1 MRYSFFAVKSTRCGM
16 IPFHGRSRGRR
27 SGEGHA
33 DDVRPAVGAVR
44 VRRGSGASAVRQD
57 ARWPVCRQVVADGLA
72 PAAFVWQSLGRTAAA
87 HCGERQA
94 AFNATRGRVG
104 GSAQGAADRARE
116 WRVASVGFGLRAQ
129 CASCACAIGT
139 RLRLALMPDAA
150 RGRGAGHCAEPC
162 RFLML
167 SRHVVRGCRLAGECV
182 RPVAGEPDRLTHDR
196 RHGSLGCFAG
206 FDKALPVVDRRSSQI
221 ALLALVIR

>member
-1 MRYSFFAVKSTRCGM
+1 MRMTCGR
-16 IPFHGRSRGRR
+16 PSAQCACVEALGRPRYGRT
-27 SGEGHA
+27 
-33 DDVRPAVGAVR
+33 
-44 VRRGSGASAVRQD
+44 
-57 ARWPVCRQVVADGLA
+57 ARWPVCRQVVPDGLA

-104 GSAQGAADRARE
+104 GSAQGRSGPGERMASGVSRVWAACPMCL
-116 WRVASVGFGLRAQ
+116 LRLRHRDSAP
-129 CASCACAIGT
+129 ACAH
-139 RLRLALMPDAA
+139 A
-150 RGRGAGHCAEPC
+150 RRGAGRGAGHCAEPC

>member
-57 ARWPVCRQVVADGLA
+57 ARWPVCRQVVTDGLA

-87 HCGERQA
+87 RCGERQA

-104 GSAQGAADRARE
+104 GSAQGRSGPGERMASGVSRVWAACPMCL
-116 WRVASVGFGLRAQ
+116 LRLRHRDSAP
-129 CASCACAIGT
+129 ACAH
-139 RLRLALMPDAA
+139 A
-150 RGRGAGHCAEPC
+150 RRGAGP
-162 RFLML
+162 R
-167 SRHVVRGCRLAGECV
+167 
-182 RPVAGEPDRLTHDR
+182 
-196 RHGSLGCFAG
+196 
-206 FDKALPVVDRRSSQI
+206 RRSLRGTMPLPD
-221 ALLALVIR
+221 AVAACRPGLPARR